1 MREPLK
7 DKNRLEHIIS
17 AIDIILERAEKMTLE
32 ELTADK
38 MLYGGIVYHTMI
50 IGEAAY
56 KLSQEFVASHPDT
69 PWIKIADM
77 RHHLVHGY
85 YQVDAHIVLL
95 VIQQNLRPLR
105 EQVTRYLSETD
116 WNEWEKQKFTIQK
129 KF

>member
-17 AIDIILERAEKMTLE
+17 AIDIILDHTDKISFE
-32 ELTADK
+32 EFTADK

-56 KLSQEFVASHPDT
+56 KLSQEFVSSHPDT
-69 PWIKIADM
+69 PWGMITSM

-85 YQVDAHIVLL
+85 YQVDAQIVWL
-95 VIQQNLRPLR
+95 VIQNNLRPLR
-105 EQVTRYLSETD
+105 EQVSRYLSETNWD
-116 WNEWEKQKFTIQK
+116 EWENQGLTHLPK
-129 KF
+129 